1 MTQINGV
8 TQSATNNPSLRRDL
22 VLSITAGTAFMQAGN
37 FSNGWLLPVL
47 TYSIAMAA
55 LFVTL
60 KRHSTKPIRQFWLY
74 AISGLGCAGLVSA
87 LWFSGKMATMF

>member
-8 TQSATNNPSLRRDL
+8 TQSTTNNPSLRRDL
-22 VLSITAGTAFMQAGN
+22 VLCITAGTAFMQAGH
-37 FSNGWLLPVL
+37 FSQGWLLPVL
-47 TYSIAMAA
+47 TYIIAMAA

-60 KRHSTKPIRQFWLY
+60 KRHSAKPIQQFWLY
-74 AISGLGCAGLVSA
+74 AISSLGCAGLITA